1 MEERI
6 FDGMLESE
14 IDWEGTYDLN
24 VYMLKRLGF
33 DVIEEEGKEN
43 YHSHDYIYFL
53 MEVESRLS
61 RLLGTASPLSTRP

>member
-1 MEERI
+1 MEERV

-24 VYMLKRLGF
+24 VHMLNQIGF
-33 DVIEEEGKEN
+33 DVIEEESNEN